1 MRNINRRKTP
11 IFFIRKKIFSPF
23 INWRWKYGNKR
34 NVIKEHKQLSKEEG
48 SFLSDIG
55 YIKACVDRME
65 KKISNVDERYQD
77 LLQRLTK
84 VEENLINTQKR
95 VEEIIISEYG

>member
-1 MRNINRRKTP
+1 MEIKEITS
-11 IFFIRKKIFSPF
+11 ITISIISVG
-23 INWRWKYGNKR
+23 IVLLSYKR

>member
-1 MRNINRRKTP
+1 MEIKEITS
-11 IFFIRKKIFSPF
+11 ISISIISVV
-23 INWRWKYGNKR
+23 IALLSYKR

>member
-1 MRNINRRKTP
+1 MEIKEITS
-11 IFFIRKKIFSPF
+11 ITISIISVV
-23 INWRWKYGNKR
+23 IAILSYKR

-84 VEENLINTQKR
+84 VEENLIYTKKR
-95 VEEIIISEYG
+95 VEEIIVSEYG

>member
-1 MRNINRRKTP
+1 MEIKEITS
-11 IFFIRKKIFSPF
+11 ITISIISVM
-23 INWRWKYGNKR
+23 ITLLSYKR

>member
-1 MRNINRRKTP
+1 MEIKEITS
-11 IFFIRKKIFSPF
+11 ITISIISVL
-23 INWRWKYGNKR
+23 IALLSYKR
-34 NVIKEHKQLSKEEG
+34 NVIKEHKQLSREEG

-77 LLQRLTK
+77 LLQKLTK

>member
-1 MRNINRRKTP
+1 MEIKEITS
-11 IFFIRKKIFSPF
+11 ITISIISVV
-23 INWRWKYGNKR
+23 IAILSYKR

-65 KKISNVDERYQD
+65 KTISNVDERYQD

-95 VEEIIISEYG
+95 VEEIIITEYG

>member
-1 MRNINRRKTP
+1 MEIKEITS
-11 IFFIRKKIFSPF
+11 ITISIISVMIAILSF
-23 INWRWKYGNKR
+23 KR
-34 NVIKEHKQLSKEEG
+34 SVLKEHKQLGKEEG

>member
-1 MRNINRRKTP
+1 MEIKEITS
-11 IFFIRKKIFSPF
+11 ITISIISVL
-23 INWRWKYGNKR
+23 IALLSYKR
-34 NVIKEHKQLSKEEG
+34 NVIKEHKQLSREEG

>member
-1 MRNINRRKTP
+1 MRFYHI
-11 IFFIRKKIFSPF
+11 
-23 INWRWKYGNKR
+23 KR

-55 YIKACVDRME
+55 YIKKWLLILME

-84 VEENLINTQKR
+84 VEENLSNSSKKGR
-95 VEEIIISEYG
+95 RNHFSEYG

>member
-1 MRNINRRKTP
+1 MEIKEITS
-11 IFFIRKKIFSPF
+11 ITISIISVV
-23 INWRWKYGNKR
+23 IALLSYKR

-95 VEEIIISEYG
+95 VEKIIISEYG

>member
-1 MRNINRRKTP
+1 MEIKEITS
-11 IFFIRKKIFSPF
+11 ITISIISVV
-23 INWRWKYGNKR
+23 IAILSYKR

-65 KKISNVDERYQD
+65 KKISNVDESYQD

>member
-1 MRNINRRKTP
+1 MEIKEITS
-11 IFFIRKKIFSPF
+11 ITISIISVV
-23 INWRWKYGNKR
+23 IALLSYKR
-34 NVIKEHKQLSKEEG
+34 NVIREHKQLSKEEG

-65 KKISNVDERYQD
+65 KKMSNVDERYQD

>member
-1 MRNINRRKTP
+1 MEIKEITS
-11 IFFIRKKIFSPF
+11 ITISIISVL
-23 INWRWKYGNKR
+23 IALLSYKR

>member
-1 MRNINRRKTP
+1 MEIKEITS
-11 IFFIRKKIFSPF
+11 ITISIISVL
-23 INWRWKYGNKR
+23 IAILSYKR

-95 VEEIIISEYG
+95 VEEIIICEYG

>member
-1 MRNINRRKTP
+1 
-11 IFFIRKKIFSPF
+11 
-23 INWRWKYGNKR
+23 
-34 NVIKEHKQLSKEEG
+34 
-48 SFLSDIG
+48 
-55 YIKACVDRME
+55 ME
-65 KKISNVDERYQD
+65 KKMSNVDERYQD

>member
-1 MRNINRRKTP
+1 MITIMIKRAERENIDEIKRL
-11 IFFIRKKIFSPF
+11 
-23 INWRWKYGNKR
+23 WK
-34 NVIKEHKQLSKEEG
+34 VC
-48 SFLSDIG
+48 FPD
-55 YIKACVDRME
+55 
-65 KKISNVDERYQD
+65 VDERYQD

>member
-1 MRNINRRKTP
+1 M
-11 IFFIRKKIFSPF
+11 KIKEITS
-23 INWRWKYGNKR
+23 ITISIISVVIALLSYKR
-34 NVIKEHKQLSKEEG
+34 NVIREHKQLSKEGG

-65 KKISNVDERYQD
+65 KKMSNVDERYQD

>member
-1 MRNINRRKTP
+1 MEIKEITS
-11 IFFIRKKIFSPF
+11 ITISIISVM
-23 INWRWKYGNKR
+23 IALLSYKR

-55 YIKACVDRME
+55 YIKTCVDRME

>member
-1 MRNINRRKTP
+1 MEIKEITS
-11 IFFIRKKIFSPF
+11 ITISIISVV
-23 INWRWKYGNKR
+23 IALLSYKR

-84 VEENLINTQKR
+84 VEEN
-95 VEEIIISEYG
+95 IISEYG

>member
-1 MRNINRRKTP
+1 MEIKEITS
-11 IFFIRKKIFSPF
+11 ITISIISVV
-23 INWRWKYGNKR
+23 IALLSYKR
-34 NVIKEHKQLSKEEG
+34 NVIKEHKQLSREEG

>member
-1 MRNINRRKTP
+1 MEIKEITS
-11 IFFIRKKIFSPF
+11 ITISIISVV
-23 INWRWKYGNKR
+23 IAILSYKR

-48 SFLSDIG
+48 SFLLDIG

>member
-1 MRNINRRKTP
+1 MEIKEITS
-11 IFFIRKKIFSPF
+11 ITISIISVV
-23 INWRWKYGNKR
+23 IALLSYKR

-48 SFLSDIG
+48 SFSSDIG
-55 YIKACVDRME
+55 YNKACVDRME

>member
-1 MRNINRRKTP
+1 MEIKEITS
-11 IFFIRKKIFSPF
+11 ITISIISVG
-23 INWRWKYGNKR
+23 IALLSYKR

>member
-1 MRNINRRKTP
+1 MEIKEITS
-11 IFFIRKKIFSPF
+11 ITISIISVM
-23 INWRWKYGNKR
+23 IALLSYKR

-95 VEEIIISEYG
+95 VEEIIVSEYG

>member
-1 MRNINRRKTP
+1 MEIKEITS
-11 IFFIRKKIFSPF
+11 ITISIISVG
-23 INWRWKYGNKR
+23 IVLLSYKR

-65 KKISNVDERYQD
+65 NKISNVDERYQD

>member
-1 MRNINRRKTP
+1 MTTELLISLIGLLSSAISV
-11 IFFIRKKIFSPF
+11 IFAAFAFKRSEKQDFKKEGK
-23 INWRWKYGNKR
+23 NEG
-34 NVIKEHKQLSKEEG
+34 VILT
-48 SFLSDIG
+48 DIG

>member
-1 MRNINRRKTP
+1 MEIKEITS
-11 IFFIRKKIFSPF
+11 ITISIISVM
-23 INWRWKYGNKR
+23 IALLSYKR

>member
-1 MRNINRRKTP
+1 MEIKEITS
-11 IFFIRKKIFSPF
+11 ITISIISVV
-23 INWRWKYGNKR
+23 IALLSYKR
-34 NVIKEHKQLSKEEG
+34 NVIREHKQLSKEEG

-65 KKISNVDERYQD
+65 KKMSNVDERYQD
-77 LLQRLTK
+77 LLQRSTK

>member
-1 MRNINRRKTP
+1 MEIKEITS
-11 IFFIRKKIFSPF
+11 ITISIISVV
-23 INWRWKYGNKR
+23 IALLSYKR
-34 NVIKEHKQLSKEEG
+34 NVIREHKQLSKEEG

-65 KKISNVDERYQD
+65 KKMSNVDERYQD

-84 VEENLINTQKR
+84 VEENLINTQNR

>member
-1 MRNINRRKTP
+1 MEIKEITS
-11 IFFIRKKIFSPF
+11 ITISIISVMLALLS
-23 INWRWKYGNKR
+23 YKR
-34 NVIKEHKQLSKEEG
+34 NVIREHKQLSKEEG

>member
-1 MRNINRRKTP
+1 MEIKEITS
-11 IFFIRKKIFSPF
+11 ITISIISVV
-23 INWRWKYGNKR
+23 IAILSYKR

-65 KKISNVDERYQD
+65 KKMSNVDERYQD

>member
-1 MRNINRRKTP
+1 MEIKEITS
-11 IFFIRKKIFSPF
+11 ITISIISVV
-23 INWRWKYGNKR
+23 IALLSYKR

-95 VEEIIISEYG
+95 VEEIIMSEYG